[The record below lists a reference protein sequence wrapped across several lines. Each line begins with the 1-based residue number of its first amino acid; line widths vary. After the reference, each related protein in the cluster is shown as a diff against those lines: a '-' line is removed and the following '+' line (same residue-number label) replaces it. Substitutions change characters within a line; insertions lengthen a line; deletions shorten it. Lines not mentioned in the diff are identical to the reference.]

1 MSDTM
6 KKFNQLLQD
15 LVNKPYEELLELAKM
30 ATAKAM
36 DFFAQFDKEN
46 NGAEMVLPVIFTI
59 LASDGKF
66 TALEYQFLK
75 DLVGDVNFD
84 KAKTSIQA
92 FYSDEWEAS
101 VDELIDACSKDMKS
115 NLLLLVTCVAAV
127 DETITVDEQRYIAK
141 LLA

>member
-36 DFFAQFDKEN
+36 DFFAQFDKEH

-84 KAKTSIQA
+84 NAKNNIQS
-92 FYSDEWEAS
+92 FYSDEWETA